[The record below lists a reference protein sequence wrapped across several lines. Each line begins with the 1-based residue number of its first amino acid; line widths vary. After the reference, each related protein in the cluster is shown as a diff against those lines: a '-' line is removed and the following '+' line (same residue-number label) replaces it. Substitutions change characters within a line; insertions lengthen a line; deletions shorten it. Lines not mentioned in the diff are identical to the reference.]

1 MRCLPLLAATCS
13 LLPLAA
19 LLFAVTPVRAE
30 FPAVSELPA
39 HPDLPD
45 PLVMF
50 NGERVT
56 SKEQWLT
63 KRRPEL
69 KDLFTSLTFL
79 YR

>member
-13 LLPLAA
+13 LLPLAG
-19 LLFAVTPVRAE
+19 LLFAAAQARAE

-56 SKEQWLT
+56 SKEQWRS

-69 KDLFTSLTFL
+69 KELFTSLNIM
-79 YR
+79 YV